1 MSPVQPLRKTI
12 GAVRWEI
19 RSAAMLER
27 CEPLLR
33 SADQLIKDKHNVI
46 HESWAV
52 TVVRVTPAFG
62 AGPWL
67 MRHNP
72 YAKPKARQ
80 RDLFRTASPL
90 RAFRNALALEQAGLS
105 TPRALAGGVLRVL
118 RVPRAGYLLTEEVPN
133 AVSLARLANQ
143 PDPVSPRII
152 KSVAAAIASLHQ
164 AGFVHG
170 DLTINNVLLDG
181 AGKPWFIDLER
192 LRKLR
197 GPVGWRQAVEDFH
210 RFARHFGKFSPAGK
224 RGALRLLKQY
234 CFARGWAQRE
244 REFIHLLEKRLKHK
258 IEEDLKA

>member
-1 MSPVQPLRKTI
+1 MFPISPLRKTM
-12 GAVRWEI
+12 GAVQWEV
-19 RSAAMLER
+19 RSAAMLAW

-33 SADQLIKDKHNVI
+33 SADQRIKDKHNVI

-52 TVVRVTPAFG
+52 TVVRVASPSG
-62 AGPWL
+62 AGSWL
-67 MRHNP
+67 LRHTP

-90 RAFRNALALEQAGLS
+90 RAFRNALALEQAGLP
-105 TPRALAGGVLRVL
+105 TPRALAGGVWRVL
-118 RVPRAGYLLTEEVPN
+118 RVPQAGYLLTEEVPN
-133 AVSLARLANQ
+133 AVSLARLASQ

-152 KSVAAAIASLHQ
+152 KSVAAAIANLHQ

-192 LRKLR
+192 VRKLR

-210 RFARHFGKFSPAGK
+210 RFARHFGTFSPAGK
-224 RGALRLLKQY
+224 RAALRLLKQY
-234 CFARGWAQRE
+234 CSARGWARRE
-244 REFIHLLEKRLKHK
+244 REFIHLLARRLKHK
-258 IEEDLKA
+258 LAEDLKA